1 MIDYYKISI
10 LIILPEIQYTN
21 GKNKDKGKFI
31 NKNCL
36 YYVEIAILQR
46 YQKDSFYKFYHSLSN
61 LHFIMNL
68 NRCS

>member
-31 NKNCL
+31 NKKLPLLCRNSYPSKISERL
-36 YYVEIAILQR
+36 FL
-46 YQKDSFYKFYHSLSN
+46 
-61 LHFIMNL
+61 
-68 NRCS
+68 